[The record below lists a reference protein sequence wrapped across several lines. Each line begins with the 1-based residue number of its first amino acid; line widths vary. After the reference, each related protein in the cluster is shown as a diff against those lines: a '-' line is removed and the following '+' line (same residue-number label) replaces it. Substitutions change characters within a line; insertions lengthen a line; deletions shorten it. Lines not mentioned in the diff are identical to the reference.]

1 MNSRER
7 VLTALN
13 HKEPDKVPIDF
24 SGMRSTGILALA
36 YSELKKYLGLKGG
49 EIRVYDYGQQLADIE
64 KEILDLFEVDVVDM
78 MNSFVGIEPG
88 EWKDWKLKDGTK
100 SLMPAAF
107 YPEKIGEK
115 FAIRDHTGRIAL
127 EMPANSLYFDTVNP
141 PLENLK
147 SLSDIENYEWRYFSD
162 EELKLMERKAKYLFE
177 NTNYAIMGGF
187 GGNMLEGPQELRGWM
202 NYMSDLA
209 LGENYVDE
217 LLDKTV
223 EVYLKNLEM
232 FLQAVGKYIQLIQM
246 GDDMGTQANPLLS
259 PDLYRAKIKPRHKI
273 LYNYIRENSDVFVF
287 LHSCGSIYKLIPD
300 LIEAGVQVLNP
311 VQTTAN
317 DMDPVRLK
325 KEFGDKLT
333 FWGGG
338 SETQTVLLR
347 GTPDEVESQVKER
360 MKIFS
365 PGGGYVFCQIHNV
378 QYGVPPENVL
388 AMFNAAKK
396 YRDYNVIRS
405 L

>member
-7 VLTALN
+7 VLLALQ

-24 SGMRSTGILALA
+24 GGMRSTGIMAIA
-36 YSELKKYLGLKGG
+36 YAELKKHLGIDKG
-49 EIRVYDYGQQLADIE
+49 EIRVYDQGQQLADIE

-88 EWKDWKLKDGTK
+88 EWKEWILKDGTK
-100 SLMPAAF
+100 SLMPSINF
-107 YPEKIGEK
+107 PEKINGK
-115 FAIRDHTGRIAL
+115 FTMRDHTGRIAL
-127 EMPANSLYFDTVNP
+127 EMPENSLYFDCVNP
-141 PLENLK
+141 PLANIT
-147 SLSDIENYEWRYFSD
+147 SVNDIENYNWKYFSE
-162 EELKLMERKAKYLFE
+162 EELKLMERKAKHLFE
-177 NTNYAIMGGF
+177 NTNYAVMAGF

-217 LLDKTV
+217 LLDKFA

-232 FLQAVGKYIQLIQM
+232 FLQALGKYIQLIQM
-246 GDDMGTQANPLLS
+246 GDDLGTQANPLLS
-259 PDLYRAKIKPRHKI
+259 PDLYRDKIKPRHKK
-273 LYNYIRENSDVFVF
+273 LFSYIREHSDVFVF
-287 LHSCGSIYKLIPD
+287 LHSCGSVYKLIPD
-300 LIEAGVQVLNP
+300 LIDAGVQVLNP

-317 DMDPVRLK
+317 EMDPVKMK

-338 SETQTVLLR
+338 SETQTILLN
-347 GTPDEVESQVKER
+347 GSPEEVEAQVKDR
-360 MKIFS
+360 MKIFA
-365 PGGGYVFCQIHNV
+365 PGGGFVFCQIHNI
-378 QYGVPPENVL
+378 QYGVPSKNVI

-396 YRDYNVIRS
+396 YRDYKIIKS
-405 L
+405 F